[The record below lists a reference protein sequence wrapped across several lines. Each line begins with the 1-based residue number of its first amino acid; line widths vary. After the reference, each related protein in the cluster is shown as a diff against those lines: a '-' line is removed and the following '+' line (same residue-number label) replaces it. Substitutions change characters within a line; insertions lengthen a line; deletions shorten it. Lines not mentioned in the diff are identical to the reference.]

1 MLLITLFIILTTAT
15 LFLGLVSMA
24 MGKEFNKKY
33 ATKLM
38 SLRVLFQTFAIITL
52 LIAYSYSK
60 N

>member
-1 MLLITLFIILTTAT
+1 MLLITLFTILTTAT
-15 LFLGLVSMA
+15 LFLGLASMA
-24 MGKEFNKKY
+24 IGKEFNKKH